1 MIKVNKDL
9 NDIPESLIPAI
20 EDMFEG
26 GRIPRTSKTTH
37 QRRIEL
43 IKNGEYIDDEAYNSR
58 YKTEDV
64 KEKLFALYHHK
75 CAFCETKA
83 EQLHVEHYR
92 PKKGRYPYHWLAYSW
107 DNLLLACPTC
117 NENKG
122 TLFEIE
128 GQRVPPINDDLSY
141 LNNINSLS
149 ANYDAIE
156 RPKLVNPET
165 TDPED
170 NIDFTEDGKIGS
182 HNERILY
189 TIATCKLDRKY
200 LNDNRR
206 RIFDEFKRRV
216 TSIYV
221 EYGDSPNL
229 EILISQL
236 IRDYIHESKDLENEY
251 LAFRRYTIKKRWLN
265 EYLKE
270 ISSQNE

>member
-20 EDMFEG
+20 EDMFG
-26 GRIPRTSKTTH
+26 GRRIPRTSKTTH

-43 IKNGEYIDDEAYNSR
+43 IENGEYIDDEVYNSR

-92 PKKGRYPYHWLAYSW
+92 PKKGRHPYHWLAYSW

-122 TLFEIE
+122 TKFEIE
-128 GQRVPPINDDLSY
+128 GQRVPPINDSSHLKY
-141 LNNINSLS
+141 INSLS
-149 ANYDAIE
+149 SVYNDIE

-165 TDPED
+165 TEPED
-170 NIDFTEDGKIGS
+170 SLEFTKEGKATS
-182 HNERILY
+182 HNERIAY
-189 TIATCKLDRKY
+189 TITTCKLDRKY

-221 EYGDSPNL
+221 EYSDNPNF
-229 EILISQL
+229 EVLISQI
-236 IRDYIHESKDLENEY
+236 IRDYIHESQDLENEY

-265 EYLKE
+265 DYLKE
-270 ISSQNE
+270 ILAQNE